1 MSRHIPYLLGVRE
14 RHTRQMGV
22 YSCKCKI
29 RCLRPESGQRPNSDQ
44 ARQYSLIPMI
54 FPHFS
59 SFSKYEILLII
70 INSQLVS
77 EYVDLHLCK
86 GAAPGSSCGT
96 LPMPMPT
103 AMAIMWMQAR
113 RAHPPG
119 KAKKAN
125 VVAWCPRANDA
136 EN

>member
-1 MSRHIPYLLGVRE
+1 
-14 RHTRQMGV
+14 MGV

-29 RCLRPESGQRPNSDQ
+29 RCLRPESGQRPN
-44 ARQYSLIPMI
+44 
-54 FPHFS
+54 PHFS